1 MKLSPATTPWAR
13 ERLTDGALLDIANT
27 TPSDAEVRFGYSHGW
42 TCRITS
48 GGSVL
53 GEAYKAATPMQ
64 AFRFALDDYRRSWLH
79 PEDYDIGDNGAVIPV
94 VDDEDD
100 EEWTNREGMP
110 EFNGSFR

>member
-48 GGSVL
+48 GGSVI
-53 GEAYKAATPMQ
+53 GEAYGAATPMQ

-79 PEDYDIGDNGAVIPV
+79 PEDYEEAG
-94 VDDEDD
+94 EDD